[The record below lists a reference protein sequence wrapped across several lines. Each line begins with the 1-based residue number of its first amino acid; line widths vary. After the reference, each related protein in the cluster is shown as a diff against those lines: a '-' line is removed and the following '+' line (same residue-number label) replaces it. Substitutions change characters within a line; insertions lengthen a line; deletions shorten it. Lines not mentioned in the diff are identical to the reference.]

1 MPKQDDKPGIIVR
14 IRTFI
19 QEVKAELNKVA
30 WPSRTELKS
39 HTSVVMF
46 MLFLMAAITYIYDFV
61 WLTTVKLLL
70 LLS

>member
-1 MPKQDDKPGIIVR
+1 MPKQDDKPGIVVR

-19 QEVKAELNKVA
+19 QEVKAELGKVA
-30 WPSRTELKS
+30 WPSKGELKS

-46 MLFLMAAITYIYDFV
+46 MLFIMAAIIYVYDLVSFFA
-61 WLTTVKLLL
+61 VKLLL